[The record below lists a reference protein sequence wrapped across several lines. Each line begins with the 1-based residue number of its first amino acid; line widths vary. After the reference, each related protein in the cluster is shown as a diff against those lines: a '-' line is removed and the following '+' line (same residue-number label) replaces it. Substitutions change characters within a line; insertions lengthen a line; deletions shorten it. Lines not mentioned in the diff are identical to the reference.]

1 MLVSD
6 ALDRKGTDVVTT
18 TAETAIVD
26 VARLLKG
33 RGVGVIVVTNA
44 TGAVAGI
51 LSERDIVH
59 GIAMHGKDA
68 VDFRVRDLMSDQ
80 IVTCGRKDTIDQAM
94 QQMIAHACRHLPV
107 VENGALKGLVS
118 MSDVVK
124 LRLQDLHQLA
134 AAAAPAGADEDLDGW
149 PVKA

>member
-18 TAETAIVD
+18 TAETSIVD

-68 VDFRVRDLMSDQ
+68 VDFRVQDLMSDQ
-80 IVTCGRKDTIDQAM
+80 IVTCRRNDTIDQAM

-107 VENGALKGLVS
+107 VEDGALMGLVS

-134 AAAAPAGADEDLDGW
+134 AAATPTGADEDLDGW

>member
-18 TAETAIVD
+18 TAETSIVD

-33 RGVGVIVVTNA
+33 RGVGVIVVTSA

-59 GIAMHGKDA
+59 GIAMHGRDA
-68 VDFRVRDLMSDQ
+68 VDLRVRDLMSDQ
-80 IVTCGRKDTIDQAM
+80 IVTCERKDTVDQAM

-107 VENGALKGLVS
+107 VEDGALMGLVS

-134 AAAAPAGADEDLDGW
+134 AAATPTGADEDLDGW

>member
-80 IVTCGRKDTIDQAM
+80 IVTCGRKDTIDRAM

-107 VENGALKGLVS
+107 VEDGALKGLVS

-134 AAAAPAGADEDLDGW
+134 AAATPAGADEDLDGW

>member
-33 RGVGVIVVTNA
+33 RGVGVIVVTSA

-59 GIAMHGKDA
+59 GIAMHGRDA
-68 VDFRVRDLMSDQ
+68 VDLRVRDLMSDQ
-80 IVTCGRKDTIDQAM
+80 IVTCERKDTVDQAM

-107 VENGALKGLVS
+107 VEDGALMGLVS

-134 AAAAPAGADEDLDGW
+134 AAATPTGADEDLDGW

>member
-18 TAETAIVD
+18 TAETAIVG

-33 RGVGVIVVTNA
+33 RGVGVLVVTSA

-59 GIAMHGKDA
+59 GIAMHGRDA

-80 IVTCGRKDTIDQAM
+80 IVTCGRKDTIDRAM
-94 QQMIAHACRHLPV
+94 HQMIAHACRHLPV
-107 VENGALKGLVS
+107 VEDGALKGLVS

-134 AAAAPAGADEDLDGW
+134 AAATPTGADEDLDGW

>member
-18 TAETAIVD
+18 TAETSIVD

-68 VDFRVRDLMSDQ
+68 VDLRVRDLMSDQ
-80 IVTCGRKDTIDQAM
+80 IVTCRRNDTIDQAM

-107 VENGALKGLVS
+107 VEDGALMGLVS

-134 AAAAPAGADEDLDGW
+134 AAATPTGADEDLDGW